1 MKIYTKT
8 GDDGTTGTLRGD
20 RVLKS
25 DPLMDLLGDIDE
37 FNAALGMIH
46 ADIPL
51 KAKVQSALFDLG
63 AELAADPG
71 DDRFLAQ
78 GIGALTTAME
88 KEIDLLTG
96 ELAALTNFIL
106 PGGTTGAASA
116 HLARTICRRA
126 ERKLVA
132 LGETRPIR
140 NELRTFLNRLSDWLF
155 TWARMLNHQA
165 GVADILWTKER

>member
-37 FNAALGMIH
+37 FNASLGMID
-46 ADIPL
+46 ADMPL
-51 KAKVQSALFDLG
+51 KPKVQSALFDLG
-63 AELAADPG
+63 AELAADPE
-71 DDRFLAQ
+71 DSRFLAQ
-78 GIGALTTAME
+78 GIAALTAALEEEM
-88 KEIDLLTG
+88 DLLTT
-96 ELAALTNFIL
+96 ELAPLTNFIL
-106 PGGTTGAASA
+106 PGGSKEAASA

-132 LGETRPIR
+132 LGEIRPIR

-165 GVADILWTKER
+165 GVADILWTKEQ